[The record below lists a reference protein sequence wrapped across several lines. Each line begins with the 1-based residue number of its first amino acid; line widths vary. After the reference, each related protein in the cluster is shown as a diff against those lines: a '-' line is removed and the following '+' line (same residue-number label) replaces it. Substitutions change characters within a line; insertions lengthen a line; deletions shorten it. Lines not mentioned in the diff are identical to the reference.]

1 MLGSFCNLKCI
12 LNLALSL
19 QKILLL
25 NLLICH
31 TGLIQSFY
39 NGLNFLVQIVQFF
52 TPSLCDVK
60 KFGKNVELT
69 NFARPWAHL
78 QI

>member
-12 LNLALSL
+12 LNLAFSYKKSAFKSPYLSHWL
-19 QKILLL
+19 DSI
-25 NLLICH
+25 
-31 TGLIQSFY
+31 
-39 NGLNFLVQIVQFF
+39 LVQIVQFF
-52 TPSLCDVK
+52 TPSLCDVE

-69 NFARPWAHL
+69 NFPRPWAHL